1 MYIVS
6 FHFAIILWSPPH
18 FTDVQGS
25 SSHVAS
31 IWLMLT
37 HLWPW
42 LHLLHCCLG
51 QHDVHGQEQAMQEHI
66 PSCTCVS
73 ALMQVSSSRASV
85 FQAAC
90 VQTPSPHEET
100 EGMSQGWKGD
110 QLPPPFSV
118 TPPSSGQWALG
129 HPCWPEG
136 LQGWGVRKLWPV
148 YKAMNELLCF
158 TQMKRDLYIFLFYKS
173 NIWKQHFETKF
184 KKYNKG

>member
-1 MYIVS
+1 
-6 FHFAIILWSPPH
+6 
-18 FTDVQGS
+18 
-25 SSHVAS
+25 
-31 IWLMLT
+31 MLT

-73 ALMQVSSSRASV
+73 VLMQVSSSRASV

-118 TPPSSGQWALG
+118 TPPSGGQWALG

-148 YKAMNELLCF
+148 YKAKNELLCF
-158 TQMKRDLYIFLFYKS
+158 TQMKRDLYIFFYFIKVISANNILRQNLKSITKGSDSFFNRYTLYTLPDAFLF
-173 NIWKQHFETKF
+173 F
-184 KKYNKG
+184 

>member
-118 TPPSSGQWALG
+118 TPPSGGQWALG
-129 HPCWPEG
+129 HPCWLEG

-158 TQMKRDLYIFLFYKS
+158 TQMKRDLYIFFIL
-173 NIWKQHFETKF
+173 
-184 KKYNKG
+184 